1 MGDFLPWLFIIV
13 ASAAMIAGLVSLWL
27 SLSLALSDEV
37 LGGARAALI
46 SDARLTLL
54 AEKEAL
60 LQEIRD
66 VSFEHDADKISDS
79 DFEEL
84 NEKLR
89 AQARQLLHELDAGV
103 ESFRGEAEA
112 LIAERLA
119 DEA

>member
-1 MGDFLPWLFIIV
+1 MSDFLPWLFIVV
-13 ASAAMIAGLVSLWL
+13 ASLAMVAGLISLWL
-27 SLSLALSDEV
+27 SLTLAFSDEV
-37 LGGARAALI
+37 MGGVRAQLTTDARRALI
-46 SDARLTLL
+46 

-66 VSFEHDADKISDS
+66 VSFEHDADKISDT

-89 AQARQLLHELDAGV
+89 AQARHVLHALDAGA
-103 ESFRGEAEA
+103 ESFRNEAEA
-112 LIAERLA
+112 QIAERLA

>member
-1 MGDFLPWLFIIV
+1 MDSFLPWLFIIA
-13 ASAAMIAGLVSLWL
+13 ASAAMVAGLVSIWL

-37 LGGARAALI
+37 LGGVRAQLDT
-46 SDARLTLL
+46 DARLALM
-54 AEKEAL
+54 AEKDAL

-66 VSFEHDADKISDS
+66 VSFEHDADKLSDA

-84 NEKLR
+84 NAKLR
-89 AQARQLLHELDAGV
+89 AQARHILHELDAGA
-103 ESFRGEAEA
+103 ESFRDEAEA